1 MLIFILTGF
10 LVVLALLVMYA
21 LILGGY
27 YETPGQILEAAKA
40 ITLKKADVSLEF
52 RDWVD
57 TDLQENPELRKWV
70 LGLPDE
76 GFAALTQRLAA
87 FCADMN
93 IQLEWLT
100 GRHIDVAPAARQ
112 AANTVVV
119 DYLKLCRKALSR
131 QNDVALFAT
140 YHKIVANP
148 SDARYRDARRR
159 LFTRLIAENLAQP
172 LPAYEMIMASET
184 QRQELAVKA
193 IREAAAKD
201 WTVFTRVLGEASD
214 AGGGGE
220 K

>member
-1 MLIFILTGF
+1 MTGF

-40 ITLKKADVSLEF
+40 ITLKKPDVALEF
-52 RDWVD
+52 RGWVD

-100 GRHIDVAPAARQ
+100 GRHMDVAPAARQ

-119 DYLKLCRKALSR
+119 DYLKLCRKALIR
-131 QNDVALFAT
+131 QNDVAFFAT

-201 WTVFTRVLGEASD
+201 WTVFTQVMGEALETD
-214 AGGGGE
+214 GGKE

>member
-1 MLIFILTGF
+1 MSIFILTGF
-10 LVVLALLVMYA
+10 LVVLALLAMYA
-21 LILGGY
+21 LILGGH

-40 ITLKKADVSLEF
+40 ITLKKPDASLEF
-52 RDWVD
+52 RDWAD
-57 TDLQENPELRKWV
+57 ADLQESPELRAWA

-93 IQLEWLT
+93 IRLEWLT
-100 GRHIDVAPAARQ
+100 GRHMDVAPAAQQ
-112 AANTVVV
+112 AAKAVVV
-119 DYLKLCRKALSR
+119 DYLKLCRKALGR
-131 QNDVALFAT
+131 QNDVALFAA

-148 SDARYRDARRR
+148 ADARHRDDRRR

-184 QRQELAVKA
+184 QRQELAAKA

-201 WTVFTRVLGEASD
+201 WAVFARVMGEAL
-214 AGGGGE
+214 GKGGGE
-220 K
+220 EK

>member
-1 MLIFILTGF
+1 MSIFILTGF

-40 ITLKKADVSLEF
+40 ITLKKADLSLEF
-52 RDWVD
+52 RAWVD
-57 TDLQENPELRKWV
+57 TNLQENPELRTWV
-70 LGLPDE
+70 LGLSDE

-100 GRHIDVAPAARQ
+100 GRHIEVAPAARL
-112 AANTVVV
+112 AVNAVVV
-119 DYLKLCRKALSR
+119 DYLKLCRKALSH
-131 QNDVALFAT
+131 QTDVALFAS
-140 YHKIVANP
+140 YHKIVVNP
-148 SDARYRDARRR
+148 SDARYRDARRS

-193 IREAAAKD
+193 IRDAAAKD
-201 WTVFTRVLGEASD
+201 WTVFARVLGESLD
-214 AGGGGE
+214 KGGGDE

>member
-1 MLIFILTGF
+1 MTGF

-40 ITLKKADVSLEF
+40 ITLKKADLSLEF
-52 RDWVD
+52 RAWVD
-57 TDLQENPELRKWV
+57 INLQENPELRTWV
-70 LGLPDE
+70 LGLSDE

-100 GRHIDVAPAARQ
+100 GRHIEVAPAARL
-112 AANTVVV
+112 AVNAVVV
-119 DYLKLCRKALSR
+119 DYLKLCRKALSH
-131 QNDVALFAT
+131 QTDVALFAS
-140 YHKIVANP
+140 YHKIVVNP
-148 SDARYRDARRR
+148 SDARYRDARRS

-193 IREAAAKD
+193 IRDAAAKD
-201 WTVFTRVLGEASD
+201 WTVFARVLGESLD
-214 AGGGGE
+214 KGGGDE

>member
-1 MLIFILTGF
+1 MGIFILAAF

-27 YETPGQILEAAKA
+27 YETPGQIIEAAKA

-52 RDWVD
+52 RAWVD
-57 TDLQENPELRKWV
+57 TNLQGNPELRTWV

-100 GRHIDVAPAARQ
+100 GRHIDVAPAARL

-119 DYLKLCRKALSR
+119 DYLNLCRQTLIHQK
-131 QNDVALFAT
+131 DVALFAT

-148 SDARYRDARRR
+148 SDARHRDIRRR

-184 QRQELAVKA
+184 QRQELAVKS

-201 WTVFTRVLGEASD
+201 WTVFTRVMGEALET
-214 AGGGGE
+214 GGGE
-220 K
+220 EK

>member
-57 TDLQENPELRKWV
+57 TDLQESPELRKWV

-100 GRHIDVAPAARQ
+100 GRDIDVAPAARQ
-112 AANTVVV
+112 AANAVVV
-119 DYLKLCRKALSR
+119 DYLKLCRKALSH

-140 YHKIVANP
+140 YHKIVVNP

-201 WTVFTRVLGEASD
+201 WTVFTRALGEASE

>member
-1 MLIFILTGF
+1 MSIFILTGF

-40 ITLKKADVSLEF
+40 ITLKKADLSLEF
-52 RDWVD
+52 RAWVD
-57 TDLQENPELRKWV
+57 INLQENPELRTWV
-70 LGLPDE
+70 LGLSDE

-100 GRHIDVAPAARQ
+100 GRHIEVAPAARL
-112 AANTVVV
+112 AVNAVVV
-119 DYLKLCRKALSR
+119 DYLKLCRKALSH
-131 QNDVALFAT
+131 QTDVALFAS
-140 YHKIVANP
+140 YHKIVVNP
-148 SDARYRDARRR
+148 SDARYRDARRS
-159 LFTRLIAENLAQP
+159 LVTRLIAENLAQP

-193 IREAAAKD
+193 IRDAAAKD
-201 WTVFTRVLGEASD
+201 WTVFARVLGESLD
-214 AGGGGE
+214 KGGGDE